1 MEALAYP
8 IVSKISYGG
17 SMHGIVVKV
26 CTFIHWLI
34 ISKHVA
40 FYLITKMYSSN
51 IIVAKAHSPLDN
63 YTKIISINYIVKLPR
78 IHNLVCYNIP
88 PPLHQ
93 NGYLKC
99 GYSTLEA
106 RWAHECNSTKHYILP
121 MISWNPCEAIKIHK
135 LPQYALL
142 CTFCKIWYYNNAHE
156 KPHGSFPFIHIRFL
170 NLRWIGIPNHV

>member
-1 MEALAYP
+1 MFFKPNVKNNHWCKQSFPLRSIPPNLVLALSP
-8 IVSKISYGG
+8 SSMIING
-17 SMHGIVVKV
+17 SQKVDGSLGLPNCVKNLLWWEHGIVVKV

-88 PPLHQ
+88 PP
-93 NGYLKC
+93 C
-99 GYSTLEA
+99 
-106 RWAHECNSTKHYILP
+106 TKMVIL
-121 MISWNPCEAIKIHK
+121 NVDTQH
-135 LPQYALL
+135 
-142 CTFCKIWYYNNAHE
+142 
-156 KPHGSFPFIHIRFL
+156 
-170 NLRWIGIPNHV
+170 